1 MSAADVADARLGVV
15 VCVAEA
21 AAESR
26 RLLAEGARLA
36 QRLGSELVAAFV
48 CNPALPWSAVL
59 PFTRAVT
66 RFGLADGDFDPAS
79 ARRALRLIA
88 EEVESLAAELARRS
102 GVACAFLELEFGP
115 GSRGLRPG
123 DVLVAGADELRALL
137 AAIGT
142 LELPPGTA
150 LAVRERRPGSV
161 VALSAG
167 DPTTLSLLA
176 RLVED
181 TGTEAV
187 LHLIGPAAAGGEP
200 IQGLLARLEAMP
212 GVRIRRASDPRE
224 ALKAA
229 TADIIEEGAGGVI
242 LDGALAATT
251 LGPFLDALAGRRAG
265 TAGDT
270 GAGET
275 GEKPSTAAGGP
286 TA

>member
-1 MSAADVADARLGVV
+1 VSAADVGYARLRVV

-48 CNPALPWSAVL
+48 CNPALPWSAAL

-200 IQGLLARLEAMP
+200 LQGLLARLEAMP

-229 TADIIEEGAGGVI
+229 ASDIIEEGAGGVI
-242 LDGALAATT
+242 LDGALAATA
-251 LGPFLDALAGRRAG
+251 LGHLLDALAGRRAG